1 MIDFTFSDSEEIN
14 FDTPFEAEDIDADVG
29 EVIREITS
37 DYRQLL
43 NRPSI
48 NGTSLLDNYDEIDPT
63 VPDWAKKDN
72 KPVYYPEEVGALNED
87 NEMHFSEIDAI
98 FNQVFGGKK

>member
-1 MIDFTFSDSEEIN
+1 MIDFTFSDLEE
-14 FDTPFEAEDIDADVG
+14 FDFDADLEEVEMDAEVG

-63 VPDWAKKDN
+63 VPDWAKRDY
-72 KPVYYPEEVGALNED
+72 KPSYEPEEVGALNED
-87 NEMHFSEIDAI
+87 NEMHFAEIDAI